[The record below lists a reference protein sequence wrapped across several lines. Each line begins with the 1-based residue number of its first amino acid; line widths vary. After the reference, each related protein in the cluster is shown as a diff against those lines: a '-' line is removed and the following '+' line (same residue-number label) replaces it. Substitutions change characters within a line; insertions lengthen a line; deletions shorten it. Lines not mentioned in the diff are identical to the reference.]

1 MSKNLMAVISA
12 AIFFLLLFFAIRSW
26 RNRVARQSASIS
38 EPLEALEFFGEPL
51 ESAKVFYVATT
62 YALNHLERIAAYGL
76 GSRGNA
82 QVIVFTEGILIVR
95 NGERPLAIDKS
106 SIQKIGAGQV
116 AIDKAV
122 EKDGL
127 IQVDWIQDSTSLT
140 THLRVIDSAERDAI
154 ISSISSIIMK
164 EETK

>member
-1 MSKNLMAVISA
+1 
-12 AIFFLLLFFAIRSW
+12 
-26 RNRVARQSASIS
+26 
-38 EPLEALEFFGEPL
+38 
-51 ESAKVFYVATT
+51 
-62 YALNHLERIAAYGL
+62 
-76 GSRGNA
+76 
-82 QVIVFTEGILIVR
+82 VIVFTEGILIVR